1 MVVVLAVVVV
11 VVVAALVDPID
22 IQGVQLQDA
31 HSSRAIAIQLQDARS
46 SGARVA
52 LQWSARRAPVE
63 RA

>member
-1 MVVVLAVVVV
+1 MVVVLAMV

-52 LQWSARRAPVE
+52 LRWSARDGFKIQ
-63 RA
+63 